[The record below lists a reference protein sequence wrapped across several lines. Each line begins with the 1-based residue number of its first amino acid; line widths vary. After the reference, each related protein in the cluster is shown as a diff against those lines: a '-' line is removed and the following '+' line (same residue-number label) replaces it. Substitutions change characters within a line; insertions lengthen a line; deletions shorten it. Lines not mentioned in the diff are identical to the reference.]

1 MNPLEDPINKAQKT
15 SRWYKILLNKYLI
28 IGVFFIVWIAFFD
41 QNSYLIHRE
50 LDKEINQ
57 LTIQKEYYQ
66 NKLDK
71 EIDQIEKMK
80 KDTTEIERIAREKH
94 FLKKENED
102 VFIVETQK
110 VKKTISDE

>member
-1 MNPLEDPINKAQKT
+1 MNPLEDPINKAQKP

-28 IGVFFIVWIAFFD
+28 IGVFFIIWIIFFD

-57 LTIQKEYYQ
+57 LTIEKEYYQ
-66 NKLDK
+66 DKLDK
-71 EIDQIEKMK
+71 EIEQIEKMK

-102 VFIVETQK
+102 VFIIETQK